1 MEKQQEVIFE
11 ITIPMLS
18 RNKERTLLTNYVWST
33 KREYIDAFIKQH
45 NLKVYDVDVVETY
58 DPRDIN
64 PEYELRVFKFKSNK
78 NTNEEYSIVS
88 SMDFIRQCVDSVCG
102 ELSESCI
109 FGSAILHNKI
119 PIIDII
125 NRCIEKLPYVFVLDY
140 SMLDDYREDDPQYVY
155 KHMTSPL
162 CDNITTDPDDSDIY
176 EQMHDDVLFD
186 SCGYQPVTTE
196 AYVSFMASLLTDEV
210 YN

>member
-45 NLKVYDVDVVETY
+45 NLKVYDVDVFETY
-58 DPRDIN
+58 DPDDIN

-78 NTNEEYSIVS
+78 NTNEEYSIVT

-102 ELSESCI
+102 
-109 FGSAILHNKI
+109 
-119 PIIDII
+119 
-125 NRCIEKLPYVFVLDY
+125 
-140 SMLDDYREDDPQYVY
+140 
-155 KHMTSPL
+155 
-162 CDNITTDPDDSDIY
+162 
-176 EQMHDDVLFD
+176 
-186 SCGYQPVTTE
+186 
-196 AYVSFMASLLTDEV
+196 
-210 YN
+210 